1 MIDPTIFSENLYS
14 YISNLIPNINNTL
27 EEVAIKAK
35 NEGQPVVS
43 KDAGYFLHLMTKIIN
58 PQKVLE
64 VGCNIGYSALW
75 IATALNDGI
84 LETIDVREDFTSV
97 ARQNFIKAGVSD
109 KIIIHLAPA
118 LEVIPKLEGLYD
130 MVFIDAMKKEYK
142 GYLDLVL
149 PKVRKGGLIL
159 VDNTIWSG
167 RVVNEEK
174 DPTTKAVDDFNK
186 YMASHE
192 QIDSLILSIGDGLT
206 FGVKK

>member
-1 MIDPTIFSENLYS
+1 MIDPTIFTESLYS
-14 YISNLIPNINNTL
+14 YISNFIPNINDTL

-35 NEGQPVVS
+35 KEGQPVVS
-43 KDAGYFLHLMTKIIN
+43 KDAGYFLHLITKVFN
-58 PQKVLE
+58 PKRVLE

-75 IATALNDGI
+75 ISTALNDGI
-84 LETIDVREDFTSV
+84 LETIDVREDFTRV
-97 ARQNFIKAGVSD
+97 ARQNFINAGVSD
-109 KIIIHLAPA
+109 KIIIHLEPA
-118 LEVIPKLEGLYD
+118 IECIPKLDGLYD

-142 GYLDLVL
+142 DYLDLIL

-174 DPTTKAVDDFNK
+174 DPTTKAVDEFNK